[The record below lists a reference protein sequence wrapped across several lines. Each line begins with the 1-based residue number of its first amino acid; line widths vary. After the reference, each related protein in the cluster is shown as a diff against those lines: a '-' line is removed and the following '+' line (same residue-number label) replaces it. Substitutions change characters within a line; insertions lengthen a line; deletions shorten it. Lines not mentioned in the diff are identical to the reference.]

1 MMVHRLCSKPGLA
14 RWTAAVLL
22 SVAAAQAGAGMFDDE
37 EARRAILDLRQ
48 KVDKMRLDTDQ
59 RITDE
64 AKRQAEE
71 AAALRRSLLDLQN
84 QLEAKSTEAAQ
95 IRGQNEQLT
104 RDLADAQRR
113 QTEAVKVL
121 DERLRKFEPA
131 KISYEGAEFMVEPQE
146 KRAFDQALASFRKG
160 EFELAHTA
168 LADFLSRYP
177 QSGYAGAALFWL
189 GNAQFVGKDYKGA
202 MASFQKLLAQDP
214 KYARVPEALLAI
226 ANCQLELKDSAGA
239 RKTLESLIADYPRSE
254 AADAAK
260 DRIARLK

>member
-1 MMVHRLCSKPGLA
+1 MMFQRLCRKPGLA
-14 RWTAAVLL
+14 RWALAALL

-48 KVDKMRLDTDQ
+48 KVDKMRLETDQ
-59 RITDE
+59 RTTEE

-71 AAALRRSLLDLQN
+71 AAAVRRSLLDLQN
-84 QLEAKSTEAAQ
+84 QLEASAAEIAK
-95 IRGQNEQLT
+95 IRGQNEQLS

-113 QTEAVKVL
+113 QTEATKVL
-121 DERLRKFEPA
+121 DERLRKFEPG
-131 KISYEGAEFMVEPQE
+131 KVSFEGAEFLVDPQE
-146 KRAFDQALASFRKG
+146 KRAFEQALASFRKG
-160 EFELAHTA
+160 DFEVSRVA
-168 LADFLSRYP
+168 LVDFLGRYP
-177 QSGYAGAALFWL
+177 QSGYASAAFFWL

-226 ANCQLELKDSAGA
+226 ANCQLELKDSSGA

-260 DRIARLK
+260 DRLARLK

>member
-1 MMVHRLCSKPGLA
+1 MMLRTLGSKPGLV
-14 RWTAAVLL
+14 RWAMAAWLFA
-22 SVAAAQAGAGMFDDE
+22 AAAQAGAGMFDDE

-48 KVDKMRLDTDQ
+48 KVDKMRVDTDQ

-64 AKRQAEE
+64 SKRQAEE
-71 AAALRRSLLDLQN
+71 VAVLRRSLLDLQN
-84 QLEAKSTEAAQ
+84 QLEAKSAEAAQ

-113 QTEAVKVL
+113 QSDAAKAL
-121 DERLRKFEPA
+121 DERLRKFEPS
-131 KISYEGAEFMVEPQE
+131 KVSFEGTEFLAEPQE
-146 KRAFDQALASFRKG
+146 KRAFEHALASVRKG
-160 EFELAHTA
+160 DFEVAHAA
-168 LADFLSRYP
+168 LNDFLGRYP

-202 MASFQKLLAQDP
+202 MASFNKLLSQDP
-214 KYARVPEALLAI
+214 KYARVPEALLAV

-239 RKTLESLIADYPRSE
+239 RKTLESLIADHPRSE

-260 DRIARLK
+260 DRLARLK

>member
-1 MMVHRLCSKPGLA
+1 MMFDRVCSNSGLA
-14 RWTAAVLL
+14 RWTVAALL
-22 SVAAAQAGAGMFDDE
+22 TVAAAQVGAGIFDDE

-71 AAALRRSLLDLQN
+71 VATLRRSLLDLQN
-84 QLEAKSTEAAQ
+84 QLEANAAETAK

-104 RDLADAQRR
+104 RDLADSQRR
-113 QTEAVKVL
+113 QTESTRAL
-121 DERLRKFEPA
+121 DERVRKFEPS
-131 KISYEGAEFMVEPQE
+131 KISFEGVDFLVEPQE
-146 KRAFDQALASFRKG
+146 KRAFEQALASFRKG
-160 EFELAHTA
+160 DFEVAHA
-168 LADFLSRYP
+168 GLSDFLGRYP
-177 QSGYAGAALFWL
+177 QSGYTSAALFWL

-214 KYARVPEALLAI
+214 KYARVPEALLAV
-226 ANCQLELKDSAGA
+226 ANCQLELKDNTGA
-239 RKTLESLIADYPRSE
+239 RKTLEGLIADHPRSE

>member
-1 MMVHRLCSKPGLA
+1 MMFHRLCSKPGLA
-14 RWTAAVLL
+14 RWAVAALL
-22 SVAAAQAGAGMFDDE
+22 SLAAAQAGAGMCDDE

-48 KVDKMRLDTDQ
+48 KVDKLRLDTDQ

-71 AAALRRSLLDLQN
+71 VAALRRSLLDLQN
-84 QLEAKSTEAAQ
+84 QLEARSAEAAQ

-113 QTEAVKVL
+113 QTDAAKALE
-121 DERLRKFEPA
+121 ERLRKFEPS
-131 KISYEGAEFMVEPQE
+131 KVSFEGAEFLAEPQE
-146 KRAFDQALASFRKG
+146 KRAFEQALASFRKG
-160 EFELAHTA
+160 DFEVAHA
-168 LADFLSRYP
+168 GLNDFLGRYP
-177 QSGYAGAALFWL
+177 QSGYASAALFWL

-202 MASFQKLLAQDP
+202 MASFYKLLAQDP
-214 KYARVPEALLAI
+214 KYTRVPEALLAV

-239 RKTLESLIADYPRSE
+239 RKTLESLIADHPRSE

-260 DRIARLK
+260 DRVARLK